1 MLTPLI
7 IFVAGIIG
15 IALFL
20 IYKAPALTEL
30 SEDEEESYDVLLTCR
45 KRGKEAFGEVKC
57 RFEKFLQILLSA
69 VRKILIKVEKVTTKW
84 LYVLKRKQKKK
95 EKMEKKEE

>member
-1 MLTPLI
+1 MLPLLI
-7 IFVAGIIG
+7 IFVAGIVG

-20 IYKAPALTEL
+20 ICKAPALTEL

-45 KRGKEAFGEVKC
+45 KKGKKALGEVKC

-95 EKMEKKEE
+95 EKTEEKEE